1 MGMKHYLKK
10 IGSSILCGALLL
22 TGVPMIPAAETAS
35 AAGTCIIDTSTT
47 YQTIR
52 GFGGMNH
59 PEWQGYDLT
68 DANLQTAFGNGENEL
83 GLTVLRIFVND
94 DSSQWS
100 RCIPAAKGA
109 QKYGATVFATPW
121 NPPASMR
128 TNGSGGPSGGKYVLS
143 SGKEAA
149 YAEHLNS
156 YVKYVE
162 SQGVNLYSV
171 SVQNEPDY
179 SEDWTYW
186 TPDRAT
192 SFVANYGQ
200 AVKSGTKAKLMSA
213 ESFQYG
219 YEGSG
224 HGKMYY
230 KKILENS
237 AAKANCDLFGTH
249 FYGTQRDSMNYA
261 TVKNSDKEIWMT
273 EVYVPNSSANSCNN
287 FPEALCVAENIHNGL
302 VVGNMSAY
310 VWWYIRRSYSLI
322 GQDDGKVTKRGAMMA
337 QYSKWVRPGAVR
349 IAATEFPE
357 GKSYTAMNSQ
367 SGNWSSL
374 QTMVS
379 AYKQDDK
386 ITVVAINPTPNA
398 KTQDFS
404 ISSGEKIFDI
414 EAYHTTSNENFRAT
428 SAPSY
433 SDTGFS
439 ATLPAQ
445 SVTTFVISTG
455 EAQPDPNGYLFHYT
469 FENGTDGFTGR
480 GNASVAT
487 ANTAYEGSQSLS
499 CTGRESSWH
508 GATHTMPSKLK
519 AGETYAFSAIVKPTS
534 GTETFHLTL
543 EYKDGSGEN
552 VWPQIASV
560 TSDGGWVQLY
570 NPEFTI
576 PADATNI
583 SFYIEAESAT
593 GSFYVD
599 EVIGAPAGTAID
611 GPQGVIPI
619 SYKLADLNGDGKTTA
634 IDLSLAKYGV
644 IKGFA
649 STAQQKAADIDQ
661 NGTVDHDDIAWFM
674 EFLTAQTDGFPEP
687 VEPPFQQ
694 MRTITEYTNAI
705 KDSLSMYETNDS
717 KSTKNGVTYP
727 EVKKEQYFSKKANK
741 NKNYNILLPA
751 NYDSSK
757 KYPVL
762 YVLHGFFENEDRMI
776 LTGNDPPIPTRQ
788 IITNAIAEGAAK
800 EMIVVF
806 PWVFTHPTKADA
818 TDFGDYES
826 SVGYDNF
833 VDDIVDSL
841 MPHIESKYSV
851 ATGRANTAVT
861 GFSMGGRESLRIGM
875 KYPDKFGYVGAI
887 CPAPGVDGDW
897 TFGGEEKAPS
907 LILLTA
913 GDNDQ
918 TVGSTPSGYHN
929 SMNQKNTPHIWH
941 YVTGGYHGDNCI
953 RAHIYNFVRMI
964 FKA

>member
-1 MGMKHYLKK
+1 MKQILKK
-10 IGSSILCGALLL
+10 LCSGVLTGALLL

-35 AAGTCIIDTSTT
+35 AAGTCIIDTGTT

-68 DANLQTAFGNGENEL
+68 EANIQTAFGNGENQL
-83 GLTVLRIFVND
+83 GLTVLRIFVNE
-94 DSSQWS
+94 DSSQWY
-100 RCIPAAKGA
+100 RCIPAAKKA
-109 QKYGATVFATPW
+109 QALGATVFATPW
-121 NPPASMR
+121 NPPVSMR
-128 TNGSGGPSGGKYVLS
+128 SNGGGGTT
-143 SGKEAA
+143 SGKFVLNNGAEAS
-149 YAEHLNS
+149 YAKHLND

-162 SQGVNLYSV
+162 GQGVNLYSV

-179 SEDWTYW
+179 SDTWTYW
-186 TPDRAT
+186 SPDRAT
-192 SFVANYGQ
+192 SFIANYGK
-200 AVKSGTKAKLMSA
+200 AVKAGTNAKLMSP

-230 KKILENS
+230 KKILENA

-273 EVYVPNSSANSCNN
+273 EVYVPNSSANSANN

-322 GQDDGKVTKRGAMMA
+322 GQDDGAVTKRGAMMA

-357 GKSYTAMNSQ
+357 GKNYTAMDSKN
-367 SGNWSSL
+367 GNWSSL

-469 FENGTDGFTGR
+469 FENGTEGFTGR
-480 GNASVAT
+480 GSASVAS
-487 ANTAYEGSQSLS
+487 ANDAYEGSKSLS
-499 CTGRESSWH
+499 CTGRESSWN

-519 AGETYAFSAIVKPTS
+519 AGETYAFSAIVKPAS
-534 GTETFHLTL
+534 GMETFHLTL
-543 EYKDGSGEN
+543 EYKDSSGETY
-552 VWPQIASV
+552 WPQIATA

-576 PADATNI
+576 PAGATNI

-593 GSFYVD
+593 GSFLVD
-599 EVIGAPAGTAID
+599 EVIGAPAGTEID

-619 SYKLADLNGDGKTTA
+619 TYKLGDLDGDEKITA
-634 IDLSLAKYGV
+634 TDLAMAKRGV

-649 STAQQKAADIDQ
+649 SAAQQKAADVDQ
-661 NGTVDHDDIAWFM
+661 NGTVDYDDFAWYVQY
-674 EFLTAQTDGFPEP
+674 LTAQVSAFPEALT
-687 VEPPFQQ
+687 PPTQTSP
-694 MRTITEYTNAI
+694 MRTISEYYEVVKNSVKMTESEA
-705 KDSLSMYETNDS
+705 DRSR
-717 KSTKNGVTYP
+717 KNGVTYP

-741 NKNYNILLPA
+741 NKNYNIMLPA
-751 NYDSSK
+751 NYDSGK

-762 YVLHGFFENEDRMI
+762 YVLHGFFEDEDRMI
-776 LTGNDPPIPTRQ
+776 LTGNAPPIPTRE

-800 EMIVVF
+800 EMICVF
-806 PWVFTHPTKADA
+806 PYVY
-818 TDFGDYES
+818 TDPNKDTASGYGDS
-826 SVGYDNF
+826 QGYDNF

-851 ATGRANTAVT
+851 ATGKANTAVT
-861 GFSMGGRESLRIGM
+861 GFSMGGRESLLIGM

-887 CPAPGVDGDW
+887 CPAPGINGPW
-897 TFGGEEKAPS
+897 KWESEEKAPS
-907 LILLTA
+907 LLLLTA
-913 GDNDQ
+913 GDND
-918 TVGSTPSGYHN
+918 TVVGDTPVGYHN
-929 SMNQKNTPHIWH
+929 SLVQAGTPHLWN
-941 YVTGGYHGDNCI
+941 YVNGGYHGDNCI
-953 RAHIYNFVRMI
+953 RANIYNFVRLI

>member
-1 MGMKHYLKK
+1 MMKK
-10 IGSSILCGALLL
+10 ITSGLLCGTLLASA
-22 TGVPMIPAAETAS
+22 VPAIPAAETAA
-35 AAGTCIIDTSTT
+35 AAGSCTIDTSTT

-109 QKYGATVFATPW
+109 QALGATVFATPW

-128 TNGSGGPSGGKYVLS
+128 SNGGGGTTSGKYVLNN
-143 SGKEAA
+143 GAEAS
-149 YAEHLNS
+149 YAQHLNN

-162 SQGVNLYSV
+162 GQGVNLYSV

-179 SEDWTYW
+179 SNEWTYW
-186 TPDRAT
+186 SPDRTT
-192 SFVANYGQ
+192 SFIANYGQ
-200 AVKSGTKAKLMSA
+200 AVKAGTNAKLMSP

-273 EVYVPNSSANSCNN
+273 EVYVPNSTANSANN

-357 GKSYTAMNSQ
+357 GKNYTAMNSQ
-367 SGNWSSL
+367 AGNWSSL

-379 AYKQDDK
+379 AYKQDDQ

-398 KTQDFS
+398 KTQDFN
-404 ISSGEKIFDI
+404 ISSGEKIADI
-414 EAYHTTSNENFRAT
+414 EAYHTTSSENFRAT
-428 SAPSY
+428 SAPSFT
-433 SDTGFS
+433 DTGFTAS
-439 ATLPAQ
+439 LPAQ

-455 EAQPDPNGYLFHYT
+455 EAEPDPNGYLFHYT
-469 FENGTDGFTGR
+469 FENGTDGFSGR
-480 GNASVAT
+480 GSASVA
-487 ANTAYEGSQSLS
+487 NSSDAYAGSKSLS
-499 CTGRESSWH
+499 CTGREAAWN
-508 GATHTMPSKLK
+508 GATHALPSKLK
-519 AGETYAFSAIVKPTS
+519 AGETYAFSAVVKPATGS
-534 GTETFHLTL
+534 DTFHLTL
-543 EYKDGSGEN
+543 EYKDASGETQ
-552 VWPQIASV
+552 WPQIASV
-560 TSDGGWVQLY
+560 SSDGDWAQLY
-570 NPEFTI
+570 NAEFTI
-576 PADATNI
+576 PSDATNI
-583 SFYIEAESAT
+583 QIYVEAESTT
-593 GSFYVD
+593 GSFLVD
-599 EVIGAPAGTAID
+599 EVIAAPKGTEID
-611 GPQGVIPI
+611 GPQGVTPI
-619 SYKLADLNGDGKTTA
+619 TYKLGDLNGDGKITA
-634 IDLSLAKYGV
+634 VDLSMAKRG
-644 IKGFA
+644 KLKAFA
-649 STAQQKAADIDQ
+649 NNAQERAADVDQ
-661 NGTVDHDDIAWFM
+661 SGAVDESDFLWYMDY
-674 EFLTAQTDGFPEP
+674 LTAQTKTFMQPA
-687 VEPPFQQ
+687 EPPQQ
-694 MRTITEYTNAI
+694 KMRTISEYYEVV
-705 KDSLSMYETNDS
+705 KDSLKMTESESDRS
-717 KSTKNGVTYP
+717 RKNGVIYP
-727 EVKKEQYFSKKANK
+727 EVTKKQYFSKKANK
-741 NKNYNILLPA
+741 NKNYNIMLPV

-762 YVLHGFFENEDRMI
+762 YVLHGFFEDEDRMI
-776 LTGNDPPIPTRQ
+776 LTGNSPPIPTRE

-800 EMIVVF
+800 EMICVF
-806 PWVFTHPTKADA
+806 PYVY
-818 TDFGDYES
+818 TDPNKNTASGYGDS
-826 SVGYDNF
+826 QGYDNF

-841 MPHIESKYSV
+841 MPHIESNYSV
-851 ATGRANTAVT
+851 ATGRENTAVT
-861 GFSMGGRESLRIGM
+861 GFSMGGRESLLIGM

-887 CPAPGVDGDW
+887 CPAPGINGPW
-897 TFGGEEKAPS
+897 KWESEEKAPS
-907 LILLTA
+907 LLLLTA
-913 GDNDQ
+913 GDND
-918 TVGSTPSGYHN
+918 TVVGDTPVGYHN
-929 SMNQKNTPHIWH
+929 SLTQAGTPHLWN
-941 YVTGGYHGDNCI
+941 YVNGGYHGDNCI
-953 RAHIYNFVRMI
+953 RANIYNFVRMI